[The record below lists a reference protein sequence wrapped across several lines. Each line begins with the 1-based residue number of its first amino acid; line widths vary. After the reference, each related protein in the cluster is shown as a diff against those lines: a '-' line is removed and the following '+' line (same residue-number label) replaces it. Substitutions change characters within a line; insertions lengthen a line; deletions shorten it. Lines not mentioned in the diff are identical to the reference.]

1 MGLHQYTAL
10 QEEWL
15 LRPPTNRLVA
25 AFVGYEA
32 PKPDEHVIPDDG
44 SIDGLEEFARAM
56 GMPIFRG

>member
-1 MGLHQYTAL
+1 MGLHQYTAM

-25 AFVGYEA
+25 AYLGYERPA
-32 PKPDEHVIPDDG
+32 PQEEAEPDDG
-44 SIDGLEEFARAM
+44 SIDGLLEWATSL